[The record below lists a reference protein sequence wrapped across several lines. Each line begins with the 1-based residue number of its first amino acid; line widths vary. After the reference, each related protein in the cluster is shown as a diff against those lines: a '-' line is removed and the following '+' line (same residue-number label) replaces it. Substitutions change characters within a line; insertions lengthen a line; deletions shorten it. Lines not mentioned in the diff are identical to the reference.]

1 MGFYGSEA
9 TILTE
14 ILKPIL
20 PDITGQHLFYYM
32 SNVYGS
38 NTLVYGY
45 IYYVYC

>member
-1 MGFYGSEA
+1 MEFYGSEA

-14 ILKPIL
+14 VKIHQTH
-20 PDITGQHLFYYM
+20 ITQHHRSIFAYYM

-45 IYYVYC
+45 I